1 MSQVY
6 HDDAAKDE
14 EFEQA
19 VKEYAAAH
27 EDSAA
32 VSGLIAYASRDE
44 EEIYTVGY
52 TNQFMTGVLYRL
64 GYKWLITDDCYLEK
78 AIAALAKPDFFD

>member
-1 MSQVY
+1 MSQAY

-27 EDSAA
+27 EDSDA

-52 TNQFMTGVLYRL
+52 TKQFMTEVLHRL
-64 GYKWLITDDCYLEK
+64 GYKWLINDVRYL
-78 AIAALAKPDFFD
+78 